1 MTSKDERLQFLQE
14 MDGVKPI
21 RRPNR
26 AQVEGSA
33 QLTPGQLERQR
44 AAVLEATPDRNPLT
58 ADHVDWLGPGDEL
71 NFKRSGIQHGVFKK
85 LRLGQYDIEARLDL
99 HRKTVEEAR
108 QEVFNFVREGVRFGA
123 RTVLI
128 LHGKG
133 ERNPDRIAVIKS
145 FLNKWLQE
153 LPDIMAFHS
162 AQAHHGGTGA
172 VYVMFRKNQLARE
185 SNRER
190 HGSH

>member
-1 MTSKDERLQFLQE
+1 MTSKDERKQFLEE
-14 MDGVKPI
+14 MEGVRPI

-26 AQVEGSA
+26 ARVETSV

-58 ADHVDWLGPGDEL
+58 ADHVEWLGPGDHL
-71 NFKRSGIQHGVFKK
+71 SFKRAGIQHGVFKK
-85 LRLGQYDIEARLDL
+85 LRLGQYEIEARLDL

-123 RTVLI
+123 RNVLI

-145 FLNKWLQE
+145 YLAKWLRE
-153 LPDIMAFHS
+153 LPDVMAYHT
-162 AQAHHGGTGA
+162 AQIHHGGTGA
-172 VYVMFRKNQLARE
+172 VYVMFRKNQQARDH
-185 SNRER
+185 NRER